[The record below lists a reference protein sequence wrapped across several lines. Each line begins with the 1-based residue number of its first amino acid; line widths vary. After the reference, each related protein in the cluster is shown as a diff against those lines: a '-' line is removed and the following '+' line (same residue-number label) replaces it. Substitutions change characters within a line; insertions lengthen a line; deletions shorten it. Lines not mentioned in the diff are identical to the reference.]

1 MTLHRLA
8 TALPLAGALLTLPA
22 GAVVVYTVYQTQY
35 STAATCRALRGAIL
49 PVLDKPIAATAKRA
63 LVHKDL
69 TEFER
74 VCALNDPDAKAVFA
88 AFDRAVLF
96 AVDPDAN
103 AASRPV
109 RFVPPP
115 FPGRPGEH
123 PLQQLFERLRQ
134 RPFRT

>member
-1 MTLHRLA
+1 MLHRLA
-8 TALPLAGALLTLPA
+8 NVLQFA
-22 GAVVVYTVYQTQY
+22 GAVLTIPAGVVGLYSAYQTQF
-35 STAATCRALRGAIL
+35 STEATCRALRGAIL
-49 PVLDKPIAATAKRA
+49 PVLDKPIDAQAKRA

-74 VCALNDPDAKAVFA
+74 VCALTDPEAKAVFA

-96 AVDPDAN
+96 AVNPDAN

-115 FPGRPGEH
+115 PPGWRGDR
-123 PLQQLFERLRQ
+123 PLQQLFEHLRQ
-134 RPFRT
+134 RPFGT